1 MKKLFAAC
9 IAVLLLA
16 SCTTGNDW
24 QSQPNDSGLR
34 FTAKARSYDDVWTA
48 AIRSVTRNLTIMDE
62 SKAQGRIRAQSSSG
76 LMSGT
81 EVISVTISPAGRNVP
96 SYLIEVRSSRSKSLI
111 SGPDQTRNIVASIK
125 AELGDMASEAP
136 VSIKDSLSPSEE
148 IITMPLPD
156 RSSQPNTTSATSTVT
171 SGEMGAQV
179 ERLARQSGCE
189 PTMSA
194 KLIARTT
201 GVETYQT
208 SCQNGQQA
216 LFKCEMRQCRRL
228 D

>member
-1 MKKLFAAC
+1 MKNLFAAC
-9 IAVLLLA
+9 IAVLLLS
-16 SCTTGNDW
+16 SCATGNDW

-48 AIRSVTRNLTIMDE
+48 AIRSVTRNLTILDE
-62 SKAQGRIRAQSSSG
+62 NKAQGRIRAQSSSG
-76 LMSGT
+76 LMSGS
-81 EVISVTISPAGRNVP
+81 EVIGVTISPAGRNVP

-156 RSSQPNTTSATSTVT
+156 RSSQASTTSTANT
-171 SGEMGAQV
+171 GEMAAQV

-189 PTMSA
+189 PTTSA

>member
-1 MKKLFAAC
+1 MKNLFAAC

-16 SCTTGNDW
+16 SCATGNDW
-24 QSQPNDSGLR
+24 QSQQNDSGLR

-48 AIRSVTRNLTIMDE
+48 AIRSVTRNLTILAE
-62 SKAQGRIRAQSSSG
+62 NKAQGRIRAQSSSG

-96 SYLIEVRSSRSKSLI
+96 SYMIEVRSSRSKSLI
-111 SGPDQTRNIVASIK
+111 SSPDQTRNVVASIK

-156 RSSQPNTTSATSTVT
+156 RSSQSSTANT
-171 SGEMGAQV
+171 GEMGAQV

-189 PTMSA
+189 PTTSA